1 MDQKTNTVASILF
14 MVTGMATVG
23 VIDNFITYIA
33 VEVSLWQFHFLRSI
47 SHDLNQHL
55 ELIFLYYYLFLVD
68 VYNPYV
74 TSFI

>member
-1 MDQKTNTVASILF
+1 MLCHVLQVFLVNPDTDEAMRSDGELPSKHQNQEK
-14 MVTGMATVG
+14 
-23 VIDNFITYIA
+23 
-33 VEVSLWQFHFLRSI
+33 FHFLRSI